1 MKLALNAIAKLTLG
15 FAALA
20 LLLFL
25 PAGTL
30 AYPRAWLM
38 IGLLFVPMLMLGTV
52 LFIKAPKLLEKRL
65 DTREKEK
72 AQKGVVAFS
81 ALVFLMG
88 FVTASLD
95 FRFAWSS
102 VPMWL
107 TLVCSVVFLVGY
119 AMYAEVVRENTYLS
133 RTVKVEDNQK
143 VIDTGLYSF
152 VRHPMYFA
160 TLLVFLPMPIILG
173 SFYALIPFAC
183 YLPIIVVRIICE
195 EKLLKK
201 ELKGYAEYT
210 KKVKY
215 RLIPFVW

>member
-1 MKLALNAIAKLTLG
+1 MKLALNAIVKFTVG
-15 FAALA
+15 FAIFA

-25 PAGTL
+25 PAGTFD
-30 AYPRAWLM
+30 YPCAWLM
-38 IGLLFVPMLMLGTV
+38 ISLLFVPMFILGIT
-52 LFIKAPKLLEKRL
+52 LFVKAPDLLKKRL

-72 AQKGVVAFS
+72 AQKGIVALFTL
-81 ALVFLMG
+81 AFIVG
-88 FVTASLD
+88 FVTAAFD
-95 FRFAWSS
+95 FRFEWSS

-119 AMYAEVVRENTYLS
+119 AIYAEVVRENTYLS

-183 YLPIIVVRIICE
+183 YLPIIAARIISE
-195 EKLLKK
+195 EKFLKN
-201 ELKGYAEYT
+201 ELDGYAEYT
-210 KKVKY
+210 EKVKY